1 MFSATGRLIVTRSQ
15 QEAQRAGPA
24 PPPLGPRQWVVLAP
38 DLAHTNRLFKA
49 RLEDFLKL
57 ALPILQGHRF
67 EDSGTRILT
76 VALSGI
82 LGNVT

>member
-1 MFSATGRLIVTRSQ
+1 MQPRNAKPPPPPMFSATGRLIVTRSQ

-57 ALPILQGHRF
+57 AVGCKLRGDCY
-67 EDSGTRILT
+67 EG
-76 VALSGI
+76 V
-82 LGNVT
+82 